1 MGILTPF
8 QGPRPMVGRWR
19 GLAERENAMTSFREN
34 ASHLALLIGM
44 ILGAASP
51 TYAVDGVLEINQ
63 ACAVNTG
70 CFAGDTAGFPVEITQ
85 PGSYTLTGSLDLNS
99 EPVPANA
106 TGLLVS
112 ADFVSIDLNGF
123 SIIGP
128 YDCSGGPPGE
138 PGTGDGI
145 RATGSHTHVRNG
157 IVRGVGRDALSL
169 GADATVDS
177 MTINCSGR
185 DGVRTGERARATSS
199 HITRC
204 AGVGLNLGPGSAFG
218 GNDLANNSISVLGAS
233 LVPLS
238 TNACDAN
245 TFCQLGDGAYTS
257 SPTLSYFCNLGIFRY
272 DITEWT
278 FTDLGGGTL
287 QVTGNSASL
296 PVPALTG
303 TLPTSGG
310 AFSVSA
316 TVPGICI
323 EDYSLSG
330 MFSDS
335 NNWTGTFGLTFTDG
349 GGGCVDCTNQIN
361 AVAGSRQ

>member
-1 MGILTPF
+1 MRQWMLLLLVLIFATPT
-8 QGPRPMVGRWR
+8 
-19 GLAERENAMTSFREN
+19 L
-34 ASHLALLIGM
+34 
-44 ILGAASP
+44 
-51 TYAVDGVLEINQ
+51 AVDGVLEINQ

-85 PGSYTLTGSLDLNS
+85 PGSYRLTGSLDLNS

-123 SIIGP
+123 SVIGP

-204 AGVGLNLGPGSAFG
+204 AGVGLDLGPGSAFG
-218 GNDLANNSISVLGAS
+218 GNDLANNGISVLGAS

-245 TFCQLGDGAYTS
+245 TFCQLENGAYTS
-257 SPTLSYFCNLGIFRY
+257 SPTLSYSCAFGLFSYN
-272 DITEWT
+272 ITEWT

-287 QVTGNSASL
+287 QVTGNTLLTAF
-296 PVPALTG
+296 TG

-316 TVPGICI
+316 TVPGSCI

-335 NNWTGTFGLTFTDG
+335 DNWTGTFGLTFTDG
-349 GGGCVDCTNQIN
+349 GGGCFDCATRIN